1 MRLYKEEYD
10 PRWYLEFKL
19 PGKDRPLSLAHFNN
33 DWPQLFKRGEYNW
46 RNFTFINLSFEDDIM
61 LGGFEIEA
69 ALLGFGV
76 RIRLG
81 IRKTERMEEL
91 QQRVEDIK
99 DGTAGTISLDEF
111 MSRLGDMKQLPPGVE
126 CTCYNC
132 DICER
137 SMVICGVCN
146 MCTVCY
152 GHKDGCPGCPAEI

>member
-46 RNFTFINLSFEDDIM
+46 RTFTFINLSFEDDIM
-61 LGGFEIEA
+61 LGGFEVEA
-69 ALLGFGV
+69 ALLGFGI

-81 IRKTERMEEL
+81 LKQTEQMEEL
-91 QQRVEDIK
+91 QRRVAEIN
-99 DGTAGTISLDEF
+99 
-111 MSRLGDMKQLPPGVE
+111 QLAPGVE

-132 DICER
+132 AICER
-137 SMVICGVCN
+137 DMVICGVCN

-152 GHKDGCPGCPAEI
+152 GHKEDCPGCPAAPEV

>member
-46 RNFTFINLSFEDDIM
+46 RTFTFINLSFEDDIM
-61 LGGFEIEA
+61 LGGFEVEA
-69 ALLGFGV
+69 ALLGFGI

-81 IRKTERMEEL
+81 LKQTEQMEEL
-91 QQRVEDIK
+91 QRRVAEI
-99 DGTAGTISLDEF
+99 
-111 MSRLGDMKQLPPGVE
+111 KQLAPGVE

-132 DICER
+132 AICER
-137 SMVICGVCN
+137 DMVICGVCN
-146 MCTVCY
+146 MCTVCH
-152 GHKDGCPGCPAEI
+152 GHKEDCPGCPAAPEI